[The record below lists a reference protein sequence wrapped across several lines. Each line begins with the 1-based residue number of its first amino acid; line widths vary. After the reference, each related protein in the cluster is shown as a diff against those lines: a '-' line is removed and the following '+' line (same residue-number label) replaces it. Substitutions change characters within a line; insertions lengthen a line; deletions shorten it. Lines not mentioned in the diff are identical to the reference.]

1 MHWREILKGLRR
13 FEPAALS
20 FERVGAWPLWAKST
34 AAVLVFGLVLGAGY
48 PWYLAPSRERL
59 VLARLTEDESR
70 RVYERK
76 AAQAATLWAYHARRE
91 PLETTV
97 AALHRQLPR
106 DAEIPDLLE
115 DITAAAAGNGLV
127 VRSVDLKPE
136 RRAGFYAERPM
147 EISVEGGYH
156 QIGAFVSRVASL
168 PRIVTLHDFDLEA
181 SKTDG
186 TRHSVRMQV
195 LARIYWRLDEE
206 DGAQ

>member
-1 MHWREILKGLRR
+1 MDWREILKRLRR

-34 AAVLVFGLVLGAGY
+34 AVVLVFGLVLGAGY
-48 PWYLAPSRERL
+48 PWFLAPSRERL

-70 RVYERK
+70 RVYQRK
-76 AAQAATLWAYHARRE
+76 AAQAATLSAYHARRE
-91 PLETTV
+91 LLETTV
-97 AALHRQLPR
+97 AALHKQLPR

-115 DITAAAAGNGLV
+115 DITAAAAGNGLI

-156 QIGAFVSRVASL
+156 EIGAFVSRVASL
-168 PRIVTLHDFDLEA
+168 PRIVTLHDFDLA
-181 SKTDG
+181 SSETDG

-195 LARIYWRLDEE
+195 LARFYWRLDGE
-206 DGAQ
+206 DGAK